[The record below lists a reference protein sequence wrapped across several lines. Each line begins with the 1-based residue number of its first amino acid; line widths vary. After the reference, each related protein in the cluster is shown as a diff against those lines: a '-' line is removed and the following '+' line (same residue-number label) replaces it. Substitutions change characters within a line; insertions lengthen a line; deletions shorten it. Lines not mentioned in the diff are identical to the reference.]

1 MFTAAPVHIGVVINA
16 LRKIIMPDIDPKIK
30 EAALKPFKE
39 KSDLAAGF
47 IDEIREKLGEE
58 ESTKINDTLIGLQG
72 TLVEAAQVHEA
83 TVEENINT
91 KDRNAKLVEVNND
104 LYIKNSAALKKDVKP
119 EPNANDMDDDEALD
133 TFVGSVVENK
143 K

>member
-1 MFTAAPVHIGVVINA
+1 MTEAE
-16 LRKIIMPDIDPKIK
+16 K
-30 EAALKPFKE
+30 EAAKKQKLEEALKPFKE
-39 KSDLAAGF
+39 KTVEAELY

-58 ESTKINDTLIGLQG
+58 KATEINDSLINLKSAIIGASEVHSTSIEDTL
-72 TLVEAAQVHEA
+72 A
-83 TVEENINT
+83 T
-91 KDRNAKLVEVNND
+91 KDRNSKLVEVNND
-104 LYIKNSAALKKDVKP
+104 LYIKNSQALKGDVKP

>member
-1 MFTAAPVHIGVVINA
+1 
-16 LRKIIMPDIDPKIK
+16 MPDIDPKIK

-39 KSDLAAGF
+39 KTDLASGF

-58 ESTKINDTLIGLQG
+58 DATKINDTLIGLQG
-72 TLVEAAQVHEA
+72 TIVEASQVHEA
-83 TVEENINT
+83 TIEESIVT
-91 KDRNAKLVEVNND
+91 KDRNSKLVEVNND